1 MGGKVWS
8 AEEEKYF
15 WEHVIPY
22 STKRVGTDRSAH
34 REKDWTALAAQ
45 MQQSLGVDARRAY
58 SAIALCKSGDTSRRA
73 HSLLSSACPRAS
85 SDGCTV
91 EHYFKN
97 AVQKKF
103 SPNAVTYVN
112 RYLKKGEQHN
122 HMKIVNAGNKPP
134 ITTTTS
140 RSSRPRSR
148 KKSRTALSSS
158 HADSSTE
165 STPPP
170 CLPNSSADEASN
182 PSCTGSTSATSS
194 AFQAPLFVEQH
205 PPEAALTSQRLA
217 PLSSGRRMPSV
228 LPPLHSITQIPWRF
242 DFQNPLSTFDPD
254 NGPHVGQHQR
264 QQWTSPWTHASHS
277 SDAMARHDFGYD
289 SLPYHFAPVHGNH
302 HAAHIDHT
310 ASTARYNY
318 RSRAAEDTVG
328 DTVLPS
334 IQQASESLG
343 IPAAHL
349 TWTSPD
355 DGLPHA
361 ESTTS
366 EGAASTDLGIEQD
379 AHHLLNATPPTSPS
393 RAAEMLA
400 PGAAAPT
407 PLLYY
412 AVAEPRAHTPRAP
425 GPFVSP
431 YALPPVQPL
440 LPCSVFDTGSYYP
453 RAQPCPPY
461 PAYWHAPQHR
471 PHVQYDQQPH

>member
-58 SAIALCKSGDTSRRA
+58 SAIALF
-73 HSLLSSACPRAS
+73 
-85 SDGCTV
+85 

-170 CLPNSSADEASN
+170 CLPN
-182 PSCTGSTSATSS
+182 
-194 AFQAPLFVEQH
+194 
-205 PPEAALTSQRLA
+205 
-217 PLSSGRRMPSV
+217 
-228 LPPLHSITQIPWRF
+228 SITQIPWRF